1 MAEASAYREYY
12 FTFREW
18 AKAHRISLSILPQPK
33 GWVIEAVSV
42 SLDRLQIDKRMRFN
56 NPSL

>member
-1 MAEASAYREYY
+1 MHTGEYHY
-12 FTFREW
+12 AFREW